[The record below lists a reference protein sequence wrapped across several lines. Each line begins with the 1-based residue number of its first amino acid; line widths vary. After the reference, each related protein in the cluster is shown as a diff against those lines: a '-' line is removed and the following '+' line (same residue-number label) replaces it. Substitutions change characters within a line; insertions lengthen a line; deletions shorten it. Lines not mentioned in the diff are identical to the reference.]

1 LLLLSLVTL
10 FLGPALYLSI
20 ARGGRLARLI
30 DRVVVVALI
39 ALVIVL
45 LLAEMVEPLGPLALL
60 VVAAGYLLPG
70 ALERLVRK
78 AAQKLHIASLSLA
91 LAGLLLHALMDGAGL
106 ASSELQATSILA
118 AAIIMH
124 RFGVG
129 LMLWLMVQ
137 PAFGGRAAWGMLVAM
152 AVATVAGF
160 EFSERLLPLAGAQV
174 IRWLQALI
182 IGTIIHSLIHRGHI
196 QHNAPHPHTT
206 G

>member
-1 LLLLSLVTL
+1 MLLLSLVTL
-10 FLGPALYLSI
+10 FLGPALYLWI

-30 DRVVVVALI
+30 DRLVVVALI

-60 VVAAGYLLPG
+60 VVLLGYLLPG

-78 AAQKLHIASLSLA
+78 AAQELHIASLSLA

-106 ASSELQATSILA
+106 ASSELQSTSILA
-118 AAIIMH
+118 AVIIMH

-137 PAFGGRAAWGMLVAM
+137 PAFGARAAWGMLVAM
-152 AVATVAGF
+152 AVATVAGY
-160 EFSERLLPLAGAQV
+160 EFSERLLPLAGAAV
-174 IRWLQALI
+174 IHWLQALI
-182 IGTIIHSLIHRGHI
+182 IGTIIHSLIHREHI
-196 QHNAPHPHTT
+196 QHSAHEHTI